1 MTYKAFAGVAK
12 NANNPYFSNFSSDSK
27 GNLISYAYA
36 NSSEASIDYGINDI
50 LKWQHTEGNDIDLST
65 QKGAPSNERNA
76 TNVYASTKDFTF
88 GNITSRNKIYK
99 VYITY
104 KSEDKDGSATDSKIL
119 IKYNTNGA
127 SGSFTETFSDNS
139 TNYSASTGFASA
151 ENWTTAILKPS
162 SSINNIYSIQFQL
175 SYTAAPNTFPAPNFK
190 INDISIV
197 YRAKRIK

>member
-1 MTYKAFAGVAK
+1 MWDESADKFVVATTS
-12 NANNPYFSNFSSDSK
+12 ATADST
-27 GNLISYAYA
+27 GNISYTKAD
-36 NSSEASIDYGINDI
+36 SSEASINYSINDI
-50 LKWQHTEGNDIDLST
+50 LKWQHTEGNDNELST
-65 QKGAPSNERNA
+65 QKGAPSNERNG
-76 TNVYASTKDFTF
+76 TNVYATTKDFTF
-88 GNITSRNKIYK
+88 GNISSKNKIYK

-127 SGSFTETFSDNS
+127 KDSFTGTFKDSS

-151 ENWTTAILKPS
+151 GDWTTAVLKPTS
-162 SSINNIYSIQFQL
+162 TLSTNNVYSIQFQL
-175 SYTAAPNTFPAPNFK
+175 SYIGGTATFPAPNFK